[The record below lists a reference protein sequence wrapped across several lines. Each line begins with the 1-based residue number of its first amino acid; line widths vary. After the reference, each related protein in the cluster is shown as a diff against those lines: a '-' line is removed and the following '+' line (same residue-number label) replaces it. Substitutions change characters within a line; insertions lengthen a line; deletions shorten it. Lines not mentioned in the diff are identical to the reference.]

1 MHVSNTLSGVHFPP
15 VKMSHGEDANLEDK
29 GSSYLFTMRADPPV
43 KSIVLP
49 ADNET
54 SNLILTDSGLTFL
67 PSFRQVSLCRPGWG
81 GAQRPVPEVK
91 DMWTMPGRIYFI
103 FYSYL

>member
-67 PSFRQVSLCRPGWG
+67 PSFLPTGFTVQTWLGWSSETC
-81 GAQRPVPEVK
+81 A
-91 DMWTMPGRIYFI
+91 
-103 FYSYL
+103 